1 MYFATK
7 SATYPLSA
15 PQHLLDL
22 LVSIV
27 SYHVVLAYYPILG
40 VTCILVH
47 RFLFVIRS
55 EILSIIHILTVT
67 LLPYEDDA
75 YQNE

>member
-47 RFLFVIRS
+47 RFLFVIRL

-75 YQNE
+75 CQNE